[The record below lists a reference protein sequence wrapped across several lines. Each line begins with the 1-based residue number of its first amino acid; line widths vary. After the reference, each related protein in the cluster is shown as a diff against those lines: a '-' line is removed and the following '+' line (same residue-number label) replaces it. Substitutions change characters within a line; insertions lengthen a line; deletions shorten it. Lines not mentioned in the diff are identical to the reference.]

1 MVQRRLIRRGLVITL
16 VSTALLGVG
25 ARAALAHAFPERAD
39 PRVGSVVQ
47 GSPDTVRIWF
57 DGELEPAFCQI
68 VVTDGGGQ
76 RVDRGDARVDANGR
90 RLLQVSVPT
99 LSAGTDSVHWG
110 GLSVGGHRAT
120 RGVCFTVTAPQ
131 G

>member
-1 MVQRRLIRRGLVITL
+1 MAQRHLIRRGLVIAL
-16 VSTALLGVG
+16 ASMALLGRG
-25 ARAALAHAFPERAD
+25 ARPALAHAFPERAD

-68 VVTDGGGQ
+68 VVSDGSGR

-90 RLLQVSVPT
+90 RLLQVSVPP
-99 LSAGTDSVHWG
+99 LAPGTYSVHWAV
-110 GLSVGGHRAT
+110 LSIDGHRT
-120 RGVCFTVTAPQ
+120 TGDFRFTVKGVQ
-131 G
+131 

>member
-16 VSTALLGVG
+16 VSTALLGG
-25 ARAALAHAFPERAD
+25 WARDALAHAFPERAD

-68 VVTDGGGQ
+68 VVTDGSGQ

-99 LSAGTDSVHWG
+99 LPAGTYSVHWAV
-110 GLSVGGHRAT
+110 LSIDGHRT
-120 RGVCFTVTAPQ
+120 TGDFRFTVKGAQ
-131 G
+131 